1 MKKKASYRPEKVTLP
16 EYIGIF
22 KGIKIPW
29 LFYIMIF
36 VCSIAM
42 TLVSI
47 NLAYFTGDAVDAQ
60 GDLPTEQLVSYALGY
75 LALAVLVAGNY
86 IFGGVANER
95 INLGLRRKLWRKII
109 YTKQSCYDK
118 DGGEMLV
125 SRVTTDCDYAS
136 KLFSAIVDFITLLV
150 SLIMYISQMYALSAV
165 LSNYMLLLIPISVV
179 IGWGYT
185 KLKFLIAQK
194 LQAMLANSTGYL
206 IERTKELTL
215 IKTSNAQQAEIE
227 AGREKFQYQYEM
239 QVKSALMN
247 AFYTA
252 LQTAYNIISIAI
264 PFAVGASLVA
274 AGKLSAGDVIVFYS
288 ISTVVGTNCTN
299 IIDYVGSVRQ
309 ANGALARV
317 INTLRLPDEQNAEGK
332 EMDVPDADLTFEQVT
347 FGYTEQSVLKQVSC
361 TIPKHK
367 VTAIIG
373 SNGSGK
379 STMFKLMQRLYEPT
393 EGQLQFG
400 GEDAKNYRL
409 SAWRKTFAVV
419 AQDSPLMEGTIRENI
434 CYGCE
439 RNVSEEELV
448 KVAKLARIYDFVA
461 ALPEGFETQVR
472 SGGQNFSGGQR
483 QCIAIARAMM
493 CGCDY
498 LLLDE
503 ATSNLDAKGERAVME
518 ALDELMKGRTT
529 VIIAHSLEAIR
540 KADHIIVLRDGR
552 VEASGS
558 PKQVLENSNSYLNKV
573 MQRRAQSAV

>member
-1 MKKKASYRPEKVTLP
+1 
-16 EYIGIF
+16 
-22 KGIKIPW
+22 
-29 LFYIMIF
+29 
-36 VCSIAM
+36 
-42 TLVSI
+42 
-47 NLAYFTGDAVDAQ
+47 
-60 GDLPTEQLVSYALGY
+60 
-75 LALAVLVAGNY
+75 
-86 IFGGVANER
+86 
-95 INLGLRRKLWRKII
+95 
-109 YTKQSCYDK
+109 
-118 DGGEMLV
+118 
-125 SRVTTDCDYAS
+125 
-136 KLFSAIVDFITLLV
+136 
-150 SLIMYISQMYALSAV
+150 
-165 LSNYMLLLIPISVV
+165 
-179 IGWGYT
+179 
-185 KLKFLIAQK
+185 
-194 LQAMLANSTGYL
+194 
-206 IERTKELTL
+206 
-215 IKTSNAQQAEIE
+215 
-227 AGREKFQYQYEM
+227 
-239 QVKSALMN
+239 
-247 AFYTA
+247 
-252 LQTAYNIISIAI
+252 
-264 PFAVGASLVA
+264 
-274 AGKLSAGDVIVFYS
+274 
-288 ISTVVGTNCTN
+288 
-299 IIDYVGSVRQ
+299 
-309 ANGALARV
+309 
-317 INTLRLPDEQNAEGK
+317 
-332 EMDVPDADLTFEQVT
+332 
-347 FGYTEQSVLKQVSC
+347 
-361 TIPKHK
+361 
-367 VTAIIG
+367 
-373 SNGSGK
+373 
-379 STMFKLMQRLYEPT
+379 MFKLMQRLYEPT

-483 QCIAIARAMM
+483 QCIAIARAMV